1 MHYFTFLHSRELQ
14 NHFMLIIYFTFVLGY
29 TKIQFLENKYT
40 FFLGPYG
47 CVDTEHTLSLLRRI
61 LEGVE
66 YIHSRG
72 IMHRDLKVS
81 SFNRFYLIRCRSM
94 QFAMT
99 QVLNSSN
106 VK

>member
-1 MHYFTFLHSRELQ
+1 MTESFYVD
-14 NHFMLIIYFTFVLGY
+14 NV
-29 TKIQFLENKYT
+29 LENKYT
-40 FFLGPYG
+40 FFYFLLLGPYG
-47 CVDTEHTLSLLRRI
+47 CVDTDHTLSLLRRI

-81 SFNRFYLIRCRSM
+81 SVNRLYLIRCRSH
-94 QFAMT
+94 AVCNDT
-99 QVLNSSN
+99 G